1 MEELGVLHER
11 LGNLGDGLSA
21 PAPAPAQV
29 PQAAQQGQQAKQ
41 RPRQA
46 QAELK
51 SAAPE
56 QGAAG
61 RDDETTV
68 LELPSGDAAAKPTR
82 WRVASSSR

>member
-1 MEELGVLHER
+1 MEELGVLHKR
-11 LGNLGDGLSA
+11 LGNIGDGLSA
-21 PAPAPAQV
+21 QV
-29 PQAAQQGQQAKQ
+29 PQREQQGQQTKQ

-46 QAELK
+46 QAQAQAEPK

-68 LELPSGDAAAKPTR
+68 LELPSGGTGAKPTR
-82 WRVASSSR
+82 RRVASSTR